1 MLHQVCRAS
10 TPKPSVAKIT
20 FLAICHCHTLK
31 APLHGGN
38 YKTLASGPDSPIRV
52 DGLTRRL
59 VLLRRFLNPIQTAA
73 DSLVHD
79 ARITRITMMLLA
91 ALCVFILA
99 GGSIASAGTLPTFAE
114 NVQPI
119 LEANCLVCHGA
130 DAPQQGLDLRT
141 APAILRGGNSGP
153 AIEIGASTKSLLV
166 ERIVAGTM
174 PPGDARLAE
183 GEIEVIRRWIDE
195 GAGQEAGVL
204 GLNLVTEA
212 DVLPILQARCVV
224 CHGKSKQSGGLD
236 LRTQASRLAGG
247 ESGPAIVPG
256 KPDESLLIR
265 KVDSGLLHPSAKM
278 QYDHAVRNPTEAE
291 MTVLRQWVAT
301 GCPPAPEVAVGR
313 IEIGEDDKNFWAF
326 VPPVRAP
333 VPAVKREELVRNP
346 IDAFLLRKLEAHGM
360 SYSPEAEPHELLRRA
375 HLDLTGMPP
384 TPQQTR
390 EYLEDSSAD
399 RYERLIDRLLNS
411 PEYGERWARH
421 WLDVAGY
428 NEVESTSTVAPTRK
442 HAWRYRDYVV
452 RSLNADKSFDRF
464 LTEQIAGDEIAPWK
478 EQPITAELVD
488 RLAATGYL
496 RTANDPTWEI
506 EFAFLGERMDVLA
519 DQVQILGSGLM
530 GLTIGCAR
538 CHDHKYDPISQQ
550 DFYSMA
556 AILQSAYDPYDWKP
570 PQDRALPI
578 VPAEEKAAADQHND
592 PLKAEIAKLEKA
604 LEEQAAPY
612 RKQLFDERLEA
623 LPEAV
628 RDDLRV
634 VKDTPKEELTE
645 VQQYLAKQFRRTL
658 DISIKDVFDRFEA
671 FKPIGSPIREKL
683 TELRGEL
690 KPEPKIRA
698 LTDMGGVPSTAYLL
712 QRGNAMNPGRPVEP
726 NTPVVASAHIQ
737 PYTPVKPAPEIDSSG
752 YRLGLARW
760 LTQPNHPLVTRV
772 LVNRIWM
779 RHFGRGIVAT
789 VDNFGKLGEKPTH
802 PELLDWLAIELVEG
816 GWTLKRMH
824 RMIMTSQAFR
834 QSSRKSRENMEAD
847 PDNSLVSRVA
857 LRRMDADQLY
867 DSMLQ
872 VTGQLDP
879 GRFGPP
885 AELDKRESGEITVKP
900 TDEGY
905 RRSIYTLQQPL
916 EPVTLLE
923 AFDFP
928 QMAPNCTMRSV
939 SNVATQALQL
949 MNSERTWELARYLS
963 GRIVDDVGRDQKR
976 QVDAVFQRA
985 LTRAPSE
992 MEMRDSL
999 VTLDTLED
1007 SWLGRVREDRRET
1020 PSGST
1025 ASWLALANLCHTILN
1040 SAEFSFID

>member
-1 MLHQVCRAS
+1 MRSRKNKRLAWRGLILLS
-10 TPKPSVAKIT
+10 LSVAS
-20 FLAICHCHTLK
+20 A
-31 APLHGGN
+31 A
-38 YKTLASGPDSPIRV
+38 
-52 DGLTRRL
+52 
-59 VLLRRFLNPIQTAA
+59 AA
-73 DSLVHD
+73 DS
-79 ARITRITMMLLA
+79 A
-91 ALCVFILA
+91 APSFRDDVLPVFEQRCVA
-99 GGSIASAGTLPTFAE
+99 
-114 NVQPI
+114 
-119 LEANCLVCHGA
+119 CHGQQK
-130 DAPQQGLDLRT
+130 PQQGLNLTD
-141 APAILRGGNSGP
+141 ASAILRGGRSGP
-153 AIEIGASTKSLLV
+153 AIQIGSSGNSLLLTKLV
-166 ERIVAGTM
+166 SGTM
-174 PPGDARLAE
+174 PPGGPQLPE
-183 GEIEVIRRWIDE
+183 EEIELVRRWIDE
-195 GAGQEAGVL
+195 GAAREAGAL

-265 KVDSGLLHPSAKM
+265 KVAADLIHPPPKM
-278 QYDHAVRNPTEAE
+278 QYDYAVRNPTEAE
-291 MTVLRQWVAT
+291 MIVLRQWVAG
-301 GCPPAPEVAVGR
+301 GCPPAPEVAVGP

-326 VPPVRAP
+326 VPPVRPP
-333 VPAVKREELVRNP
+333 VPAVKHEDLVRNP

-360 SYSPEAEPHELLRRA
+360 SYSPQAEPHELLRRA
-375 HLDLTGMPP
+375 YLDLTGMPP
-384 TPQQTR
+384 TPAQTR
-390 EYLEDSSAD
+390 EYLEDSSLG
-399 RYERLIDRLLNS
+399 RYEHLIDRLLNS

-428 NEVESTSTVAPTRK
+428 NEVESTSTVSPTRK

-452 RSLNADKSFDRF
+452 RSLNADKPFDRF

-478 EQPITAELVD
+478 EQPITPELVG

-556 AILQSAYDPYDWKP
+556 AILQSAYDPYDWKQ
-570 PQDRALPI
+570 PQGRLLEVAL
-578 VPAEEKAAADQHND
+578 EEEQAAADKHNT

-628 RDDLRV
+628 RHDLRV
-634 VKDTPKEELTE
+634 VKDTPKEDLTE

-658 DISIKDVFDRFEA
+658 EISIKDVFDRFEA

-683 TELRGEL
+683 KELRDKL

-698 LTDMGGVPSTAYLL
+698 LTDMGGVPSTAFLL
-712 QRGNAMNPGRPVEP
+712 QRGSAMNPGRPVEP
-726 NTPVVASAHIQ
+726 NTPVVASAHIE
-737 PYTPVKPAPEIDSSG
+737 PYTPVKPAPAIDSSG

-789 VDNFGKLGEKPTH
+789 VDNFGKLGENPTH
-802 PELLDWLAIELVEG
+802 PELLDWLAVELVEG
-816 GWTLKRMH
+816 GWKLKRMH

-834 QSSRKSRENMEAD
+834 QSSRKTAENMEAD

-872 VTGQLDP
+872 VTAQLDP
-879 GRFGPP
+879 ERFGPP
-885 AELDKRESGEITVKP
+885 AELDVRESGEIVVKP

-949 MNSERTWELARYLS
+949 MNSERTWELARYLA
-963 GRIVDDVGRDQKR
+963 GRIVDDVGRDHRQ

-985 LTRAPSE
+985 LTRPPSE

-999 VTLDTLED
+999 STLGTLEE
-1007 SWLGRVREDRRET
+1007 SWLARVREDRRET

-1025 ASWLALANLCHTILN
+1025 AGWLALANLCHTILN